1 MLGAA
6 AAYHLARAGHRV
18 VVLEGAVPASGAS
31 SNSFAWVN
39 AVHKE
44 PEPYHRLNA
53 AGVAEYDAV
62 AKEFGEDSGY
72 RGGGSLEWA
81 SAATQQELRERVA
94 RLASRGYASSFI
106 SHERARQLAPALA
119 IPADAEVAYFEPD
132 GWVDAPRLIATFLA
146 RATALGAEVRPETMA
161 RALKRAG
168 GRAPAIETTRGDV
181 PADAILLCAGV
192 GTEALAATLGA
203 RVPVSR
209 VPGVLAV
216 TSPVS
221 APLGHVVHAPGIHL
235 RPDPSGGVLIG
246 ATDVDGLIREPM
258 TVEARAKI
266 AEPLLER
273 ARAVFPAL
281 RGAKVVTV
289 KIGGRPMPEDR
300 LTIAGRLP
308 GAANA
313 WVVATHSAITMGP
326 MLGRLI
332 AAEIAGAEPHDLL
345 APFRPSRFP

>member
-1 MLGAA
+1 MI
-6 AAYHLARAGHRV
+6 
-18 VVLEGAVPASGAS
+18 EGAVPASGTS
-31 SNSFAWVN
+31 SSSFAWVN

-62 AKEFGEDSGY
+62 AKELGEDAGY

-81 SAATQQELRERVA
+81 SADARLELRERVA
-94 RLASRGYASSFI
+94 RLAGRGYASSFV
-106 SHERARQLAPALA
+106 SHERARQLDPALA

-132 GWVDAPRLIATFLA
+132 GWVDAPRLIATLLA

-161 RALKRAG
+161 RALKRTG
-168 GRAPAIETTRGDV
+168 GRAPAIVTTRGDV
-181 PADAILLCAGV
+181 QADAILLCAGV
-192 GTEALAATLGA
+192 GTEPLAATLGA

-221 APLGHVVHAPGIHL
+221 SLLHHVIHAPGIHL
-235 RPDPSGGVLIG
+235 RPDPSGGLLLG
-246 ATDVDGLIREPM
+246 ATDLDGLIREPM
-258 TVEARAKI
+258 TVEQRA
-266 AEPLLER
+266 ALAAPLLER
-273 ARAVFPAL
+273 ARAVVAAV
-281 RGAKVVTV
+281 RGAKIVTV

-300 LTIAGRLP
+300 LTIAGKLP
-308 GAANA
+308 GVANA
-313 WVVATHSAITMGP
+313 WVIATHSAITMGP

-332 AAEIAGAEPHDLL
+332 AAEIAGADPHDLL